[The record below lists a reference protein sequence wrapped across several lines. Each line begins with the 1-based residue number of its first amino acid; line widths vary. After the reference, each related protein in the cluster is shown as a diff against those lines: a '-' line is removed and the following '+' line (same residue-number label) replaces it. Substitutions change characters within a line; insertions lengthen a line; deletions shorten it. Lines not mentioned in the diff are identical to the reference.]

1 MQYLLVGLLFVLLLF
16 FSTLTKLSF
25 VWILRLAVPPPPPL
39 PTASSLNAAV
49 DASAVDIA
57 ASAASAAEPS
67 PFSDYNSWRHL
78 VESQYDDATADD
90 WNDNFEDISTASSNF
105 VASPELLPVDE
116 DDDGEDEVIVDE
128 SVGVPNLKLKFQR
141 QNFVRTAEEDLI
153 SARNDVL
160 SAQK

>member
-1 MQYLLVGLLFVLLLF
+1 M
-16 FSTLTKLSF
+16 
-25 VWILRLAVPPPPPL
+25 RLAVPPPPPL

-78 VESQYDDATADD
+78 VESQYGDAAADD
-90 WNDNFEDISTASSNF
+90 WNENFEDISTASSDF
-105 VASPELLPVDE
+105 VDAASPELLPVDE
-116 DDDGEDEVIVDE
+116 DDDGDDEVIVDE

>member
-1 MQYLLVGLLFVLLLF
+1 M
-16 FSTLTKLSF
+16 
-25 VWILRLAVPPPPPL
+25 ILRLAVPPPPPL

-57 ASAASAAEPS
+57 AAAAAAASSAAEPS
-67 PFSDYNSWRHL
+67 PFSDYNSWLHL
-78 VESQYDDATADD
+78 VESQYDDAADDD

-105 VASPELLPVDE
+105 VASPEALPVDE

-128 SVGVPNLKLKFQR
+128 SVGVPNLKLRFQR